1 MSKNISLFYLDILNV
16 LIKIACQSLQSCP
29 TLCDAMDCCWP
40 GSSVHGI
47 FPSKNTG
54 VGCHSLLQG
63 IFLTQG
69 SNLYLLCLLHWW
81 WILYHWATREALIK
95 INYNSYHNFKTYY
108 TKIKISI
115 KFPPVYIIT
124 FFLFSLFLSLFLFFI
139 TFLCCNE
146 TI

>member
-1 MSKNISLFYLDILNV
+1 MHANHFSHVQLFVMPWTVAGQAPLSMVFFLFFFFFWDIFF
-16 LIKIACQSLQSCP
+16 I
-29 TLCDAMDCCWP
+29 
-40 GSSVHGI
+40 
-47 FPSKNTG
+47 PSKNTG